1 MCSGIKSHIKIESI
15 QILEIDTNYLRMDFE
30 QNDTSVELSDVELQ
44 ALMATLQSSWPV
56 RTTHRDLNE
65 QLPPEFPC
73 IAPLTAPLLRP
84 SLVRTGICEAQERV
98 LMGAEDDVR
107 ADELPP
113 ARPALVRTITGM
125 CNELPPAPLLVRTE
139 MCDEFPAHIVE
150 TYVEPLPVFTY
161 EQLHPDQRERYWEEE
176 STCDTP
182 VFPGLPGPLPI
193 TAEEVEEI
201 MQGLRSRISSV

>member
-1 MCSGIKSHIKIESI
+1 
-15 QILEIDTNYLRMDFE
+15 MDFE

-125 CNELPPAPLLVRTE
+125 CNELPPAPLLRPSLVRTITGMCNELLPAPLLVRTE

-182 VFPGLPGPLPI
+182 VF
-193 TAEEVEEI
+193 
-201 MQGLRSRISSV
+201 R